1 MSNEGGS
8 KICVPILGESAE
20 QMLVQMDKAKLLGAD
35 LVEIRLDYLQSFEP
49 RRNLKLLIGRCPL
62 PTVFTYR
69 PKWEGGKYEGD
80 EDERLDAL
88 RLAMEQGADY
98 VDVEFKV
105 ASKFI
110 NSISQRKPE
119 KCKVI
124 VSSHNFHN
132 TPSSDEIGD
141 LATRMQAVGADIV
154 KIVTTALDISDV
166 LRIFQ
171 LTMNSQVPVIG
182 LAMNERG
189 LTSRLL
195 CPKFGGYL
203 TYASLEKGQS
213 SAPWQPKIDD
223 LLNIF
228 NFRLLGPNT
237 KVAGLIGNP
246 VGHSKATTMFN
257 PIFKTVE
264 FDGVYVPFLVDDV
277 PNFLKSFNSPNFVGW
292 SCTIPHKEEAL
303 RSCDEVDPVAKSIGA
318 VNTIIRKPDGKF
330 IGYNT
335 DYFGAISAIENKL
348 RVLQNLP
355 GGTGSP
361 LSGKLF
367 VVMGAGGTGKALS
380 YGAKAKGARVVVAN
394 RTYSRAKEIADSVG
408 GEALALAELEN
419 YHPEEGA
426 ILANTTC
433 VGMQPNDN
441 ESPIPKHALKRYSLV
456 FDAVYTPK
464 MTRLLRDAEE
474 SGVTIVTGVDMF
486 IIQAY
491 EQYER
496 FTNLPAPKELFWE
509 VMSGY

>member
-8 KICVPILGESAE
+8 KICVPVLGESAE
-20 QMLVQMDKAKLLGAD
+20 QMLVQMDKAKVLGAD

-49 RRNLKLLIGRCPL
+49 RRDLELLIGRCPL
-62 PTVFTYR
+62 PTVITYR

-80 EDERLDAL
+80 DDKRLGAL
-88 RLAMEQGADY
+88 RLAMELGADY

-105 ASKFI
+105 ASELI

-124 VSSHNFHN
+124 VSSHNFDN
-132 TPSSDEIGD
+132 TPSSDDIGN

-154 KIVTTALDISDV
+154 KIVTTALDITDV

-171 LTMNSQVPVIG
+171 LTRNSQVPMIG

-189 LTSRLL
+189 FISRLL

-203 TYASLEKGQS
+203 TYACLEKGQS
-213 SAPWQPKIDD
+213 SALWQPKIDD

-228 NFRLLGPNT
+228 NFRLLGPNS

-246 VGHSKATTMFN
+246 VGHSKAATMFN
-257 PIFKTVE
+257 PIFKTVG

-303 RSCDEVDPVAKSIGA
+303 RSCDELDPIAKSIGA

-348 RVLQNLP
+348 RDLQNLP
-355 GGTGSP
+355 DGTGSP
-361 LSGKLF
+361 LAGKLF

-380 YGAKAKGARVVVAN
+380 YGAKAKGARVVIAN

-408 GEALALAELEN
+408 GEALTLAELAN
-419 YHPEEGA
+419 YHPEEGTV
-426 ILANTTC
+426 LANTTS

-441 ESPIPKHALKRYSLV
+441 ESPIPKHSLKRYGLV

-474 SGVTIVTGVDMF
+474 SGVTIVTGVDML